1 MNVAATR
8 AAEGFDRRS
17 FTAHDVRRMV
27 DNGILDE
34 KERTELVEG
43 EFVVLEPKVYAH
55 ELIKNDLSTA
65 VILSAPSDIIVG
77 VAISVQFTDHTIL
90 EPDLIVFKKGAL
102 VRSDADFCHFDRG
115 NLLLAVEVTVSS
127 LGYDKGVKARL
138 NARYGVAEFWVIDA
152 NERIA
157 WVHRDPTGDSW
168 FSIVECAATD
178 LLTTPA
184 LPGLSIR
191 LADID

>member
-43 EFVVLEPKVYAH
+43 EFVVLEPKVYAD

-90 EPDLIVFKKGAL
+90 EPDLIVFKKGDSRT
-102 VRSDADFCHFDRG
+102 VRCR
-115 NLLLAVEVTVSS
+115 LLPFRPRQST
-127 LGYDKGVKARL
+127 LGSRSHRL
-138 NARYGVAEFWVIDA
+138 K
-152 NERIA
+152 
-157 WVHRDPTGDSW
+157 
-168 FSIVECAATD
+168 
-178 LLTTPA
+178 
-184 LPGLSIR
+184 PGL
-191 LADID
+191 